1 MLCRYSIYIYQYGRL
16 GSNKLVDGVCDYL
29 QFKVKQNPYAIPV
42 GGSNALGSWGYING
56 VDELMAQMRS
66 ISSECTLDHVVFASG
81 SGGTAAGIVLG
92 LALAHEHN
100 GKTPPK
106 VHAVGVC
113 DSPSFFYNTITT
125 LADGM
130 GISLDSD
137 TTTEQFVRN
146 SVIVHQG
153 KGQGYA
159 SSTDEE
165 LDFILLFSLE
175 TGISLDPVYSGKAL
189 YHFLKKVVEDDPEAY
204 RDKSI
209 LFWHTGGALGI
220 YDKGDD
226 LLVRFNDVSPVK
238 RINVYGKKEGDD
250 VVDLS

>member
-16 GSNKLVDGVCDYL
+16 GSIKLVDGVCDYL
-29 QFKVKQNPYAIPV
+29 QFKAKQNPYAIPV
-42 GGSNALGSWGYING
+42 GGSNTLGSWGYING

-125 LADGM
+125 MADGM

-238 RINVYGKKEGDD
+238 RINVYGEKEGDD